1 MPVELTRFGFGLKVT
16 LAGRPI
22 KNGGRN
28 TWNKKGWRQSVKNR
42 IKQNPRQSLNPYYS
56 HYRCVLVVVVRLLL
70 ATPFSFL
77 FLAGVKFRFYLFFIR
92 GWSRIIY
99 QLISV

>member
-1 MPVELTRFGFGLKVT
+1 MPVQLTRFAFGLKVT

-77 FLAGVKFRFYLFFIR
+77 FWPALSFVFICFLSEGGVASFTN
-92 GWSRIIY
+92 
-99 QLISV
+99 